1 MNNCLKEL
9 RIKNGWSQDYVAEKV
24 NISRQTVSLIE
35 RKKLTPSVIIAIRI
49 ARLFQKNVETIFML
63 NIT

>member
-9 RIKNGWSQDYVAEKV
+9 RKKNGWSQDYVAEKV

-35 RKKLTPSVIIAIRI
+35 RN
-49 ARLFQKNVETIFML
+49 LFL
-63 NIT
+63 L